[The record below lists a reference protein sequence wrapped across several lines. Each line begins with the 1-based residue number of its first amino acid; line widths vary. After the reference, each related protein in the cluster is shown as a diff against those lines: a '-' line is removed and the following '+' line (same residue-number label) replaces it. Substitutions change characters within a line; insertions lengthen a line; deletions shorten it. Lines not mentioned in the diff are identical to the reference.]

1 MSSDE
6 HEIRQLVTTW
16 MRATRAGDVDTVLD
30 LMTDDAVFL
39 VPGRPPMRK
48 ADYAQAAKAQ
58 AAHPAPK
65 FDGTSEIQE
74 FQVLGDWAY
83 LWTKLRVVAT
93 PADGSAP
100 TVRSGHTLT
109 LLRKVAADGGWRATR
124 TCWRRSSPP

>member
-16 MRATRAGDVDTVLD
+16 MTATRAGDVDTVLD

-39 VPGRPPMRK
+39 VPGRLPMRK
-48 ADYAQAAKAQ
+48 ADYAQAANAQ
-58 AAHPAPK
+58 AGHAAPK

-74 FQVLGDWAY
+74 LQVLGDWAY
-83 LWTKLRVVAT
+83 LWAKLRVVTT

-109 LLRKVAADGGWRATR
+109 LLRKERGRWRLAR
-124 TCWRRSSPP
+124 DANLLAPE